1 MSIEEEKKTR
11 FKYEEKIV
19 AKTLAA
25 LAFLVDTST
34 HFVVDSSV
42 DYQDFHFAD
51 VLRLEYIA
59 ESK

>member
-1 MSIEEEKKTR
+1 M
-11 FKYEEKIV
+11 

-59 ESK
+59 ESFHVDRRTVVV